1 MFGDATSSQEVH
13 SSSASGL
20 NGLRK
25 NATKGKRGSKP
36 TRPLKT
42 QMQAFGL
49 PSLKGCIPQP
59 EYITLALILTLALA
73 LTTASIQPSDA
84 VESKQNVLTLQVK
97 CSLCSPHAP
106 VHTHTH
112 SIAGCS
118 NTPSGVLSFDVSVG
132 KLRGMVLVGV
142 GGRLGEGRM
151 REKSLYMST
160 MMGQ

>member
-13 SSSASGL
+13 SSSASVL

-25 NATKGKRGSKP
+25 NATKSKRGSKP

-59 EYITLALILTLALA
+59 EYITLALILTVALALALA
-73 LTTASIQPSDA
+73 LTLAPASIQPSDA

-106 VHTHTH
+106 AHTHTFH
-112 SIAGCS
+112 SR
-118 NTPSGVLSFDVSVG
+118 VLEHT
-132 KLRGMVLVGV
+132 LW
-142 GGRLGEGRM
+142 
-151 REKSLYMST
+151 SLIL
-160 MMGQ
+160 